1 MVMATT
7 RTDDGGDDPDRCLHS
22 FRPSKG
28 SSIYKVDSALLS
40 CLHNVH
46 GHDGDDHDA
55 HNHVGCND
63 FDLPAH
69 NDIIKLRGENA

>member
-7 RTDDGGDDPDRCLHS
+7 RTDDGGDDADRCLHS

-46 GHDGDDHDA
+46 AMILICQHIMTLSSY
-55 HNHVGCND
+55 VEKTLKISISV
-63 FDLPAH
+63 FM
-69 NDIIKLRGENA
+69 